1 MEHLQGHIHHSRPEY
16 MPLFLI
22 RYQSRRMYK
31 KQLEPTILRR
41 WTMSAKECLDRG
53 CVCDGCKYSEYFK
66 GTRYKCQMKKYVI
79 ALVKKFGHPKD
90 VQTKTIIG
98 EK

>member
-1 MEHLQGHIHHSRPEY
+1 MDNVGKG
-16 MPLFLI
+16 MPG
-22 RYQSRRMYK
+22 QS
-31 KQLEPTILRR
+31 
-41 WTMSAKECLDRG
+41 

-98 EK
+98 EE